1 MNILALWTLYT
12 ESEVEVIAFLW
23 YFLPLSSRCLFLLGG
38 VVTRLH
44 HHLLLLMLEIL
55 MLSMLHGLIHEVELH
70 LIVLIVVCIR
80 IKVRIGPLSHYLLRK
95 ADLIYLLINQ
105 LLHLQLRLS

>member
-1 MNILALWTLYT
+1 
-12 ESEVEVIAFLW
+12 
-23 YFLPLSSRCLFLLGG
+23 
-38 VVTRLH
+38 
-44 HHLLLLMLEIL
+44 